1 MKRIFVCVFL
11 SVMANS
17 VWSQWSQKVL
27 SKAFEQYKSL
37 FVQKKMASLESII
50 MGDNFYLMDSIVNNS
65 SEREIVKKRDK
76 KMFYKKIHSL
86 LDSTKMAKIYFGDV
100 SIVPHQGNNSFW
112 GVSFHQA
119 IVTAKDSLSGTMF
132 ILYELQDSPDD
143 PRTSNYWEHEYFWQ
157 PDFIDGIPYP
167 AESKIT
173 LNDIFIP

>member
-11 SVMANS
+11 SVMANT

-37 FVQKKMASLESII
+37 FVQKKMA
-50 MGDNFYLMDSIVNNS
+50 
-65 SEREIVKKRDK
+65 
-76 KMFYKKIHSL
+76 KIN
-86 LDSTKMAKIYFGDV
+86 FGDV